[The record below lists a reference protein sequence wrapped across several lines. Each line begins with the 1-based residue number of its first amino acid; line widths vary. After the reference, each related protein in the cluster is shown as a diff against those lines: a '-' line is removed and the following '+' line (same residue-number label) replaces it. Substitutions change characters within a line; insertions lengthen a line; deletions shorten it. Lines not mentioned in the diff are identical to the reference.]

1 MAKRVGT
8 ESGVRRSAAQGRA
21 LVKRWRG
28 SGESVTSF
36 CRRAGVGAH
45 VLRYWLGRETGS
57 GKPVGSAG
65 DFFVVATPQRSSD
78 TESASEKAAAART
91 MTSAFIVVVPEAS
104 PAVLA
109 RTVRELLAETRS

>member
-1 MAKRVGT
+1 
-8 ESGVRRSAAQGRA
+8 
-21 LVKRWRG
+21 
-28 SGESVTSF
+28 
-36 CRRAGVGAH
+36 

-57 GKPVGSAG
+57 GEPVGSAS

-78 TESASEKAAAART
+78 TESASDTAAGAVKWA
-91 MTSAFIVVVPEAS
+91 SAFIVVVPEAS